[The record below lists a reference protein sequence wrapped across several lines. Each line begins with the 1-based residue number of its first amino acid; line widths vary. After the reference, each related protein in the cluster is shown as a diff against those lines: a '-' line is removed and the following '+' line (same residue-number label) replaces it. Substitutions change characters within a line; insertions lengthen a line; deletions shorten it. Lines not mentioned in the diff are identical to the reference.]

1 MNLATA
7 LLVIAVLLYAMVRR
21 FLGEPLVA
29 RRLVVLPLALTAYG
43 LYTVAQAHFVHAT
56 ADLVALVLGG
66 LVAVAGGAL
75 RGRTVRVFVR
85 DGHVWY
91 RYTWVTLAVW
101 GGLIALRFAQAAAA
115 IAIGADQPVLTAS
128 LVLSLGLSFLGEAT
142 VVGPR
147 AMATGAPFAPRRRDR
162 VAAGR

>member
-7 LLVIAVLLYAMVRR
+7 LLVIAVLAYTMVRR
-21 FLGEPLVA
+21 FMGEPLTA
-29 RRLVVLPLALTAYG
+29 RRLFVMPLVLTAYG
-43 LYTVAQAHFVHAT
+43 LYTVAQTGFAHAT
-56 ADLVALVLGG
+56 ADLVALISGG
-66 LVAVAGGAL
+66 VIAVAGGAL
-75 RGRTVRVFVR
+75 RGRTVQVHVR

-101 GGLIALRFAQAAAA
+101 AALIALRFGQAAAA
-115 IAIGADQPVLTAS
+115 VSLGADRPVLTAS
-128 LVLSLGLSFLGEAT
+128 MVLALGLSFLGEAA

-162 VAAGR
+162 NTAGR